1 MFSKDFTNHRKK
13 TNRRVV
19 FSCWPFP
26 NHGWEL
32 STMWKQDSFRHLLK
46 ISASM
51 YQSLGSQLYRTTT
64 GIKSG
69 SDESDPSRSVMTF
82 LTILGVIKTLSNFRL
97 VLEGKKGKKIPES
110 SRLKFLE
117 KFLANKSF
125 CFISCSRQ
133 QSLKIFFHKAFLKWS
148 QGPSQSARK

>member
-1 MFSKDFTNHRKK
+1 
-13 TNRRVV
+13 
-19 FSCWPFP
+19 
-26 NHGWEL
+26 
-32 STMWKQDSFRHLLK
+32 
-46 ISASM
+46 M

-69 SDESDPSRSVMTF
+69 SDESDPSRFVMTF
-82 LTILGVIKTLSNFRL
+82 LTILGVIKTLCNFRL

-125 CFISCSRQ
+125 A
-133 QSLKIFFHKAFLKWS
+133 L
-148 QGPSQSARK
+148 SAAAGNRV

>member
-1 MFSKDFTNHRKK
+1 
-13 TNRRVV
+13 
-19 FSCWPFP
+19 
-26 NHGWEL
+26 
-32 STMWKQDSFRHLLK
+32 MWKQDSFRHLLK

-69 SDESDPSRSVMTF
+69 SDESDPSRFVMTF
-82 LTILGVIKTLSNFRL
+82 LTILGVIKTLCNFRL

-125 CFISCSRQ
+125 A
-133 QSLKIFFHKAFLKWS
+133 L
-148 QGPSQSARK
+148 SAAAGNRV